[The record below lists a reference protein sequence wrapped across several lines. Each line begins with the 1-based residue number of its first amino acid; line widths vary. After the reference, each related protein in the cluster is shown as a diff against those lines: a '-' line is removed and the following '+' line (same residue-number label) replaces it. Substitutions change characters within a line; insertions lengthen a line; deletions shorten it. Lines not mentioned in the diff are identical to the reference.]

1 MSKQK
6 KIIKI
11 TKIQGHF
18 LPPNFQ
24 VVQTNALEKA
34 AVRMEHVAASMDG
47 PEKAVTKV
55 F

>member
-18 LPPNFQ
+18 LPPNLQ
-24 VVQTNALEKA
+24 VVQTNAQEKA
-34 AVRMEHVAASMDG
+34 AV
-47 PEKAVTKV
+47 
-55 F
+55 